1 MRVTITSVLADTSDY
16 GPLSGE
22 FMHIARTGRGVAAT
36 TAVTAAL
43 AAAALTT
50 TSPAD
55 GDSTASAA
63 VPHTAAVPAVAGHQL
78 VHGVASPLPIAQCE
92 SKWHIACYDPLQYR
106 TAYDLNALYKKG
118 ITGKG
123 RTIVIV
129 DSFGSPTVQH
139 DLDVYS
145 KQFGLPSTKV
155 QVVKWGH
162 VPAFD
167 PKNSDMTGWA
177 GETSL
182 DVEMAHAVAPD
193 AKIVLVETAVS
204 ETEGTTGLPEM
215 MSAEKSLIDHGVGD
229 VISQSFGATE
239 NTFPGFDKGDFS
251 SIKKLRYAFQDAQR
265 KHVTVLASSGDG
277 GATDNT
283 ADGKGYYKERVN
295 SWPSSDPLVTSIG
308 GTQLHLNDKGERI
321 KPDSVYN
328 DYGAGGGGQSHVF
341 TRPAFQNGVKN
352 VVGTRRGTP
361 DISLAAAVNG
371 GAWVYSS
378 YDPTATGWD
387 VSGGTSEA
395 SPLFSGIVALADQ
408 AAGHRLGHLNEA
420 LYTLYKHKS
429 PGIVDVNDGTDN
441 SYQGVTGYKAVNGY
455 DMATGVGTL
464 DALRLVTALAK
475 SGR

>member
-1 MRVTITSVLADTSDY
+1 MT
-16 GPLSGE
+16 P
-22 FMHIARTGRGVAAT
+22 
-36 TAVTAAL
+36 AL
-43 AAAALTT
+43 
-50 TSPAD
+50 
-55 GDSTASAA
+55 
-63 VPHTAAVPAVAGHQL
+63 AGHQL
-78 VHGVASPLPIAQCE
+78 VRAVGSPLSTEECRA
-92 SKWHIACYDPLQYR
+92 KWKLACYTPLQYR
-106 TAYDLNALYKKG
+106 EAYRLNPLYKAG

-129 DSFGSPTVQH
+129 DSFGSPTIQH

-145 KQFGLPSTKV
+145 KQFGIPSTKV
-155 QVVKWGH
+155 SVVKWGN

-177 GETSL
+177 GETTL

-193 AKIVLVETAVS
+193 AKIVLVETAVA

-215 MSAEKSLIDHGVGD
+215 MDAEKAMIDRGIGD
-229 VISQSFGATE
+229 VITQSFGATE

-251 SIKKLRYAFQDAQR
+251 SITNLRYAFKDAAR

-308 GTQLHLNDKGERI
+308 GTQLHLNDKGERTA
-321 KPDSVYN
+321 PDSVYN
-328 DYGAGGGGQSHVF
+328 DHGAGGGGQSHVF
-341 TRPAFQNGVKN
+341 NRPAFQNSVKN
-352 VVGTRRGTP
+352 VVGSRRGTP
-361 DISLAAAVNG
+361 DISMAAAVDG
-371 GAWVYSS
+371 GAWMYSS

-387 VSGGTSEA
+387 VTGGTSEA

-408 AAGHRLGHLNEA
+408 AADHRVGNINDA
-420 LYTLYKHKS
+420 LYTLSARSSYDRRT
-429 PGIVDVNDGTDN
+429 GIVDVNDGTNN
-441 SYQGVTGYKAVNGY
+441 SYQGVTGYTAVNGY

-464 DALRLVTALAK
+464 DASRFVPALA
-475 SGR
+475 RTA

>member
-1 MRVTITSVLADTSDY
+1 
-16 GPLSGE
+16 
-22 FMHIARTGRGVAAT
+22 MHIARSGRGVAASAAT
-36 TAVTAAL
+36 VALVAAAL
-43 AAAALTT
+43 AATSQAGATTAA
-50 TSPAD
+50 PA
-55 GDSTASAA
+55 G
-63 VPHTAAVPAVAGHQL
+63 VPHTFAQPAVAGHSL
-78 VHGVASPLPIAQCE
+78 VHGVASPLPIEQCQA
-92 SKWHIACYDPLQYR
+92 KWHINCYNPLQYR
-106 TAYDLNALYKKG
+106 TAYNLNPLYKKG

-155 QVVKWGH
+155 NVVKWGN
-162 VPAFD
+162 VPPFD

-177 GETSL
+177 GETTL

-193 AKIVLVETAVS
+193 AKIVLVETAVA

-215 MSAEKSLIDHGVGD
+215 MSAEKSMIDHGVGD

-251 SIKKLRYAFQDAQR
+251 SIKKLRYAFEDAQR

-277 GATDNT
+277 GATDAM
-283 ADGKGYYKERVN
+283 ADGKTFYKYRVN

-308 GTQLHLNDKGERI
+308 GTQLHLNDKGQRV

-328 DYGAGGGGQSHVF
+328 DNGAGGGGQSHVF
-341 TRPAFQNGVKN
+341 NRPSFQDGVKN
-352 VVGTRRGTP
+352 VVGARRGTP
-361 DISLAAAVNG
+361 DISMAAAVNG
-371 GAWVYSS
+371 GAWVYGS

-408 AAGHRLGHLNEA
+408 AAGHRVGDINAA
-420 LYTLYKHKS
+420 LYTLLKQKN
-429 PGIVDVNDGTDN
+429 PGVVDVNDGTDN

-464 DALRLVTALAK
+464 DALRFVPALGKA
-475 SGR
+475 SHG